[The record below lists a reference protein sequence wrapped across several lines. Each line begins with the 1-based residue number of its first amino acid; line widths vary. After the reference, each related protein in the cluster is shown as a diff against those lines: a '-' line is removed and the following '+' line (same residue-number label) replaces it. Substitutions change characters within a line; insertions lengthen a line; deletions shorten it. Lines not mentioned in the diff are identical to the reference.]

1 MTSPAP
7 QAAGFTL
14 VEVLLALLI
23 GALVMLGSYSVT
35 SQIINLSD
43 EVRSSLAAEDALEI
57 VRLTL
62 GNDLGSI
69 IWVESSKQGTAAS
82 MAFFGGRQT
91 TTLSGQDEEVILSLA
106 SAASLD
112 PGAPFP
118 GHAFHRVEYLL
129 RKPLEKTGENTGE
142 NKETRQLV
150 RRELP
155 VATLVWRRGDVQPA
169 RETVL
174 LEAVTTCA
182 IQFFDNTAVL
192 ATWDSRARQQARQET
207 LPTQVR
213 LEGLAVIGDKARR
226 FEAGAAVPSTSV
238 GGGAGR

>member
-1 MTSPAP
+1 VTSPAP

-69 IWVESSKQGTAAS
+69 IWVESSKQGAEAS

-91 TTLSGQDEEVILSLA
+91 TALSGQDEEVILSLA

-129 RKPLEKTGENTGE
+129 RKPPEKTGN

-155 VATLVWRRGDVQPA
+155 AATLAWRRGDVQPA